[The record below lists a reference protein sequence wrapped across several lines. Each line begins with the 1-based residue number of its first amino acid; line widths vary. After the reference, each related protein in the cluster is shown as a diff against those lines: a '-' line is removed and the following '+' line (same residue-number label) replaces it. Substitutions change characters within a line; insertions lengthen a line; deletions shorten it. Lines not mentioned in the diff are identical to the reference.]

1 MEEDPDTFEVS
12 GIHVFRS
19 EGSTK
24 GVASIELKKWGMKID
39 NITWKI
45 SERNTVEV
53 KLPGIKNMGE
63 KKSFCPLISFGN
75 KEAEK
80 SIKRVVRAAIRER
93 LAEVNQD

>member
-1 MEEDPDTFEVS
+1 MEESPDTFEVS

-19 EGSTK
+19 EGSTR
-24 GVASIELKKWGMKID
+24 GVASIELKKWGLKID

-45 SERNTVEV
+45 KEGNTLEV
-53 KLPGIKNMGE
+53 KLPGIKNMEE

-80 SIKRVVRAAIRER
+80 SIKRIIRAAVREH
-93 LAEVNQD
+93 LAQTGKD